1 MVKATVMIIDD
12 HLLVRDAWAVM
23 LRTQKKYKIVAQIGD
38 STQVEEHL
46 KETHPDVVLLDIN
59 MAPLDGFEVL
69 RIISEQSPST
79 KVIAVSIHSQTVYAK
94 RMMRA
99 GARAYVTKNSPGEE
113 LLHAIDVVVSGGKY
127 ICKEIKNAFADQ
139 VLEEHQT
146 DINKLTSREIEV
158 IRCLRQGLSSKQ
170 IGDQLAIAIK
180 TVEAHRHNILKKLRV
195 NNTVAAIEIA
205 NAYGL

>member
-12 HLLVRDAWAVM
+12 HLLVRDAWSVM

-38 STQVEEHL
+38 STQVEKHL

-69 RIISEQSPST
+69 GIIREQSPST
-79 KVIAVSIHSQTVYAK
+79 KVIAVSMHSQTVYAK

-99 GARAYVTKNSPGEE
+99 GARGYVTKNSPGEE
-113 LLHAIDVVVSGGKY
+113 LLDAIDVVVNGGKY
-127 ICKEIKNAFADQ
+127 ICKEIKNAFVNQ
-139 VLEEHQT
+139 VLEDRQT

-158 IRCLRQGLSSKQ
+158 IKCLRQGLSSKE
-170 IGDQLAIAIK
+170 IAEQLSIAIK